1 MNYSI
6 EKIFHFVCIN
16 CQLWWSIATENM
28 KMDKKSM
35 TCPHCK
41 HVHLPPNRMITMN
54 WRKLMRQFEKIMN
67 HRFHIGWVFLV
78 LGLGIA
84 VCVYALA
91 QLV

>member
-16 CQLWWSIATENM
+16 CKLWWSIATENM

-41 HVHLPPNRMITMN
+41 HVHLPP
-54 WRKLMRQFEKIMN
+54 
-67 HRFHIGWVFLV
+67 HRDTSMYFGPGMSSLSKR
-78 LGLGIA
+78 GIE
-84 VCVYALA
+84 
-91 QLV
+91 